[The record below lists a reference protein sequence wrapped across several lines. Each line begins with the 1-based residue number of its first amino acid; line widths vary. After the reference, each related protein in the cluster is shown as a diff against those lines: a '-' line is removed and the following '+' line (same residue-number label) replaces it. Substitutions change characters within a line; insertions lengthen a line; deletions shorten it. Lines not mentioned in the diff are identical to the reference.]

1 MRRLQL
7 AGHRPIGLVGG
18 ATGLVGDPSGR
29 SAERQLHERDVIEG
43 WVARIRSQVERYL
56 SFDGDNAAT
65 IVNNLEWT
73 GELSAIDWLR
83 DIGKHFSVN
92 RMLAKEAVAARL
104 DAGGISYTE
113 FSYQVMQ
120 ALDFLELYRRHGVT
134 LQLGGSDQWGNLTAG
149 VDLIRR
155 VEGVQA
161 HALATP
167 LITRPD
173 GEKFGKST
181 GSTLWLDP
189 ALTTPF
195 AFYQWFVNTDD
206 SVAGTY
212 LRVFS
217 FRPREEIEA
226 LEASVAARPDAR
238 EAQRALALE
247 VTELVHGT
255 DAAAGAAEASRALF
269 GDGDLGALDA
279 GTLEAAFA
287 DLPRAEV
294 GPANGMPSVL
304 DLLVSSGLS
313 ESRGQARR
321 VLGEGGAYVNNRR
334 VTDPC
339 GRPGPIGP
347 ARRAMAA
354 APARKAEPGRGRGPS
369 SREPRLR
376 HRGARVGP
384 RRSRAHGALRVG
396 RDRRYRIVRPVVG
409 RPVADPRRRRRD
421 RGSDI
426 PRGALSPR
434 ATERAQAVDRRAL
447 GLPRIA
453 PPSGRR
459 ARTRRGRSSTP
470 RRRPSRRCCSAPR
483 RSGRPAS

>member
-1 MRRLQL
+1 MIADHTDLDALRGAMAAAPVAYYGGFDPTAPSLHFGNLVLLVTMRRLQL
-7 AGHRPIGLVGG
+7 AGHRPVGLVGG

-29 SAERQLHERDVIEG
+29 SAERQLHERDVIGG
-43 WVARIRSQVERYL
+43 WVERIRSQIERYL
-56 SFDGDNAAT
+56 SFEGENAA
-65 IVNNLEWT
+65 IVVNNLEWT
-73 GELSAIDWLR
+73 AELSAIDWLR
-83 DIGKHFSVN
+83 DVGKHFSVN

-104 DAGGISYTE
+104 EAGGISYTE

-120 ALDFLELYRRHGVT
+120 ALDFLELYRRHGVM

-217 FRPREEIEA
+217 FRSRSEIEA
-226 LEASVAARPDAR
+226 LEASVVERPDSR

-269 GDGDLGALDA
+269 GDGDLGSLDPA
-279 GTLEAAFA
+279 TLEAAFA
-287 DLPRAEV
+287 DLPRADI
-294 GPANGMPSVL
+294 GAANGIPSVL
-304 DLLVSSGLS
+304 DLLVASGLS

-321 VLGEGGAYVNNRR
+321 TLGEGGAYLNNRR
-334 VTDPC
+334 VTDPAAVPDRSDLLA
-339 GRPGPIGP
+339 GRW
-347 ARRAMAA
+347 
-354 APARKAEPGRGRGPS
+354 
-369 SREPRLR
+369 L
-376 HRGARVGP
+376 
-384 RRSRAHGALRVG
+384 L
-396 RDRRYRIVRPVVG
+396 
-409 RPVADPRRRRRD
+409 
-421 RGSDI
+421 
-426 PRGALSPR
+426 L
-434 ATERAQAVDRRAL
+434 
-447 GLPRIA
+447 
-453 PPSGRR
+453 
-459 ARTRRGRSSTP
+459 RRGKRSLAVAEVRDS
-470 RRRPSRRCCSAPR
+470 
-483 RSGRPAS
+483 